1 VYDGELNRRGAWR
14 QESGVLPLF
23 LDPQA
28 ARTDFGRRVV
38 ARVLGPSASATPE
51 FLHHTASGSVV
62 TRANSTPVRSSDL
75 RPYGFDAS
83 GAANVSLTLR
93 YHSYGR
99 NRFGIDY
106 AINRH
111 YDPET
116 GRFLQPDPLGQ
127 AAYQVDDPQS
137 LNLYAFTR
145 SDPIN
150 RRDTLGLYDCKVEH
164 VMPYGSINN
173 TEFYYKKVYETI
185 VPTKKGDGEDIIDR
199 WVPGWTGAW
208 APWQMSQPA
217 ADDQTVS
224 DALDKAMAKKLRQM
238 REKKEKCSAG
248 VRISPPRPTS
258 MREQERISRC
268 IICR

>member
-1 VYDGELNRRGAWR
+1 
-14 QESGVLPLF
+14 LF

-164 VMPYGSINN
+164 VMPDGIINC
-173 TEFYYKKVYETI
+173 TELYYKKVYETI